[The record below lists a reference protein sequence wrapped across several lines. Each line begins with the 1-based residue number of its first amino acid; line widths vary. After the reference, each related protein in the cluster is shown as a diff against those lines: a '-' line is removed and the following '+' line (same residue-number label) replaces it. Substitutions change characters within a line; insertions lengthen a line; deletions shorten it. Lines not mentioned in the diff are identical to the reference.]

1 MDASRI
7 VPEFALAV
15 INSNYGQ
22 TYFRS
27 KAKRTTN
34 LASINGKEV
43 SGFPLPQPSPGEQQD
58 LIDELSRERR
68 MAEEMR
74 RQATAARAA
83 AWKDF
88 ETAIYAAED
97 GTEAIT

>member
-1 MDASRI
+1 MDASKV

-15 INSNYGQ
+15 INSPYGQ

-34 LASINGKEV
+34 LASINSKEV
-43 SGFPLPQPSPGEQQD
+43 SGFPLPLPSLDKQRE

-68 MAEEMR
+68 LAEDMR

-83 AWKDF
+83 AWAEF
-88 ETAIYAAED
+88 ETAVYAAED
-97 GTEAIT
+97 DAETVT